1 MASWHRMQPMEKAWN
16 AREIEFV
23 LRCSQNRTTSLLSIS
38 KKQHQATRGRS
49 AATFSTFGG
58 TTGVAQPTGQGQH
71 PTATRGQPQHPQT
84 NSCPQK
90 SRRPHPQSNA
100 SGFTQLAAAE
110 NSATWSRQ
118 LRQLLISSYHGRNNS
133 SAEMLHRF
141 DGWNSCGSLAWPS
154 FNLLALSAFS
164 FRSPAMCATSRSHS
178 LIHSPNKHRQVF
190 GALLPKDK
198 QYTSL

>member
-1 MASWHRMQPMEKAWN
+1 MASHATQEKGMACKRDRVCTVAARRTEPHLYLAYPSNNTKQQGGGLQQHFPPLDKQPGWPSPQ
-16 AREIEFV
+16 ARANPH
-23 LRCSQNRTTSLLSIS
+23 SN
-38 KKQHQATRGRS
+38 K
-49 AATFSTFGG
+49 G
-58 TTGVAQPTGQGQH
+58 TTPTPPNQQLS
-71 PTATRGQPQHPQT
+71 PT
-84 NSCPQK
+84 

-100 SGFTQLAAAE
+100 SGVTQLAAAE

-141 DGWNSCGSLAWPS
+141 DGWNSCGRLAWPS

-178 LIHSPNKHRQVF
+178 
-190 GALLPKDK
+190 
-198 QYTSL
+198 